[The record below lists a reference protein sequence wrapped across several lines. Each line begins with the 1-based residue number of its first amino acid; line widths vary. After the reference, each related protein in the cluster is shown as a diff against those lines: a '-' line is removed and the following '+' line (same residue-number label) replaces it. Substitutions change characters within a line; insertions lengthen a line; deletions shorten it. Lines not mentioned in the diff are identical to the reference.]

1 MPRHRV
7 TADRTKYSNTQEH
20 ASNADSRQ
28 TEEDGINRN
37 FVLIRHLVSLLSTKS
52 LKSAICNVRPRYHIN
67 SNKVSSDGGETIC
80 RPLWPRLVAVR
91 YDVSTGVLMDRL
103 IAALLNARCGREAR

>member
-52 LKSAICNVRPRYHIN
+52 LKSAN
-67 SNKVSSDGGETIC
+67 
-80 RPLWPRLVAVR
+80 
-91 YDVSTGVLMDRL
+91 M
-103 IAALLNARCGREAR
+103 

>member
-20 ASNADSRQ
+20 TSNADSRQ

-52 LKSAICNVRPRYHIN
+52 LKSAN
-67 SNKVSSDGGETIC
+67 
-80 RPLWPRLVAVR
+80 
-91 YDVSTGVLMDRL
+91 M
-103 IAALLNARCGREAR
+103 